1 MASLRQTAGNIVV
14 GWRVLPILIYPF
26 NNHDQLMSTYLS
38 RMSFLL
44 LLGVALLAGPAVA
57 QQNDAEQL
65 DIVDTAV
72 QADDFNTL
80 AQALEA
86 ADLVGA
92 LKGDGPF
99 TVFAPTDAAFD
110 ALPDGQL
117 ESLLQPENK
126 EQLQAI
132 LRYHVVSGAAMASD
146 VTGMDSVPTLE
157 GRSVRIQV
165 NDGTVR
171 LMGQNTA
178 TVVQTDIE
186 ASNGVIH
193 VIDTVLLPPEAD
205 NGDM

>member
-1 MASLRQTAGNIVV
+1 MT
-14 GWRVLPILIYPF
+14 
-26 NNHDQLMSTYLS
+26 TYLP
-38 RMSFLL
+38 RASFLAV
-44 LLGVALLAGPAVA
+44 LGLALLAGPAVA
-57 QQNDAEQL
+57 QEYGEAEQP

-72 QADDFNTL
+72 EADNFNTL

-132 LRYHVVSGAAMASD
+132 LQYHVAEGKAMASD
-146 VTGMDSVPTLE
+146 VTGMDAAPTLE
-157 GRSVRIQV
+157 GRSVQIQV
-165 NDGTVR
+165 DDGTVR
-171 LMGQNTA
+171 LMGQNAA

-193 VIDTVLLPPEAD
+193 VIDSVLLPPENSD
-205 NGDM
+205 GGM

>member
-1 MASLRQTAGNIVV
+1 M
-14 GWRVLPILIYPF
+14 LIYSP
-26 NNHDQLMSTYLS
+26 NSYDRPMSTYLP
-38 RMSFLL
+38 RASFLVV
-44 LLGVALLAGPAVA
+44 LGLALLAGPAVA
-57 QQNDAEQL
+57 QQDDTNAEQL

-132 LRYHVVSGAAMASD
+132 LRYHVVSGTAMASD

-157 GRSVRIQV
+157 GRSVQIQV

-193 VIDTVLLPPEAD
+193 VIDTVLLPPEAND
-205 NGDM
+205 EGM

>member
-1 MASLRQTAGNIVV
+1 
-14 GWRVLPILIYPF
+14 
-26 NNHDQLMSTYLS
+26 MSTRSISTHPMLA
-38 RMSFLL
+38 FLPRTTFL
-44 LLGVALLAGPAVA
+44 AILGLALLVGPAMA
-57 QQNDAEQL
+57 QGYGNDEQP

-72 QADDFNTL
+72 EADNFNTL

-117 ESLLQPENK
+117 ESLLQPENR

-132 LRYHVVSGAAMASD
+132 LQYHVAEGKAMASD
-146 VTGMDSVPTLE
+146 VTGMDAAPTLE
-157 GRSVRIQV
+157 GRSVQIQV
-165 NDGTVR
+165 EDGTVR

-193 VIDTVLLPPEAD
+193 VIDSVLLPPEAE
-205 NGDM
+205 GEGM

>member
-1 MASLRQTAGNIVV
+1 
-14 GWRVLPILIYPF
+14 
-26 NNHDQLMSTYLS
+26 MSTYAP
-38 RMSFLL
+38 RFTFLL
-44 LLGVALLAGPAVA
+44 GLGLALLAGPAVA
-57 QQNDAEQL
+57 QQDAPEA
-65 DIVDTAV
+65 DAPDVVDTAV

-99 TVFAPTDAAFD
+99 TVFAPTDAAFE

-132 LRYHVVSGAAMASD
+132 LQYHVVSGAAMASD

-157 GRSVRIQV
+157 GRSVQIQV

-193 VIDTVLLPPEAD
+193 VIDSVLLPPEAND
-205 NGDM
+205 GDM